1 MPFKPSHLAAASLV
15 FSLNLSASPIIEDVL
30 DVKQI
35 PVEKLEQRMKETL
48 DLHNDIVGLKE
59 NSKDVT
65 KATGP
70 LTWWSDSIQMLTK
83 VNRNDIAPVYTM
95 LIAKLDSDCYEKKL

>member
-1 MPFKPSHLAAASLV
+1 M
-15 FSLNLSASPIIEDVL
+15 
-30 DVKQI
+30 KQI

-59 NSKDVT
+59 NTKDAP

-95 LIAKLDSDCYEKKL
+95 LLAKLDSDCYEKKLQGDR